1 MAKKATDDDMI
12 LKLSRP
18 YAFEEETIEELDFS
32 GFESV
37 TTKDMIEASD
47 VLTKSGRVVVN
58 PEMDL
63 QYCLYIAAFATGK
76 PHEFFDQLKV
86 RDAVRV
92 KNKIRNCF
100 FGSE

>member
-32 GFESV
+32 GFDDIS
-37 TTKDMIEASD
+37 TKDMIEASD
-47 VLTKSGRVVVN
+47 VLTRAGRVVAM

-63 QYCLYIAAFATGK
+63 QYCLYLAAFATGK
-76 PHEFFDQLKV
+76 PHEFFDQLKA
-86 RDAVRV
+86 RDAVKV

-100 FGSE
+100 FVEE